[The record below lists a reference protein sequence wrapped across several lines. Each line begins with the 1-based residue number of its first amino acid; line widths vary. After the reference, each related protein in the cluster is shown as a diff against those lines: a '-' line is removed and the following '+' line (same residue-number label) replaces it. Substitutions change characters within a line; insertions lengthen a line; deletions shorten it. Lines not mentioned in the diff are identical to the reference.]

1 MDLLN
6 PAGPAKVRTIFHTT
20 EPYTCVMN
28 LVFYDRNCRLIDIWS
43 FTLSENLL
51 LSRTIWNLN
60 YVDKVLSLQV
70 SRGRENADLARTP
83 NGKETTYPII
93 TWYCMMNLVFYDRN
107 CRLID
112 IWSFTCSEENKLKIG
127 NQFLFPVFNFSFLVT
142 DRRLKLLLLLI
153 SNGMFQF
160 QILLDMWLND
170 VVICDW
176 VLFTGH
182 MPASVLVN

>member
-1 MDLLN
+1 MSNDSFSIHRPKWDELA
-6 PAGPAKVRTIFHTT
+6 PWAFWTFAGPSKVRPGFLLTT
-20 EPYTCVMN
+20 PYSCVMN

-112 IWSFTCSEENKLKIG
+112 IWSFTCSEENKLKMWESFF
-127 NQFLFPVFNFSFLVT
+127 FLFLTFL
-142 DRRLKLLLLLI
+142 
-153 SNGMFQF
+153 F
-160 QILLDMWLND
+160 WLQTG
-170 VVICDW
+170 DW
-176 VLFTGH
+176 
-182 MPASVLVN
+182 NCCCCW